1 MKWSQLKTLII
12 GKTPLSKSE
21 FEDED
26 KYNANAIPLANECL
40 TLIANSIKPCVKTA
54 EYHIHKNDIGKNFKL
69 PEDFLNYS
77 DYGNTRWSLA
87 TEEDYEIVDDFPL
100 APAANVLYVRLS
112 DCLGQKYDTLGT
124 VVETRED
131 VTIFRDDICEVGYT
145 SDMEVTFDA
154 PGTYQIYYEGLYPEI
169 EKSNNTVA
177 EADQDINVPKS
188 VLNLVPYYVA
198 GELLYDEDPTRAI
211 QLKNSF
217 EVMAQRL
224 AENSYIKHTKPA
236 NHAGWY

>member
-12 GKTPLSKSE
+12 GKTPLSKAE
-21 FEDED
+21 FEEED

-40 TLIANSIKPCVKTA
+40 VLIANSIKPCVKTTT
-54 EYHIHKNDIGKNFKL
+54 YRIHKSDIDKDFEL

-77 DYGNTRWSLA
+77 DYGNTRWFLSTDA
-87 TEEDYEIVDDFPL
+87 DYEIVDEFP
-100 APAANVLYVRLS
+100 ATPIANVLYVRLS
-112 DCLGQKYDTLGT
+112 DCLGQKYDTTGA
-124 VVETRED
+124 VIETRED
-131 VTIFRDDICEVGYT
+131 VTIFRDDTCDIGYT
-145 SDMEVTFDA
+145 SDMKVTFDDV
-154 PGTYQIYYEGLYPEI
+154 GTYQIYYEGLYPEI
-169 EKSNNTVA
+169 EKSTNVIA
-177 EADQDINVPKS
+177 EADQEINVPKS

-211 QLKNSF
+211 QLKNNF

-224 AENSYIKHTKPA
+224 AENSYMKHTKPA

>member
-1 MKWSQLKTLII
+1 M
-12 GKTPLSKSE
+12 
-21 FEDED
+21 
-26 KYNANAIPLANECL
+26 ANECL

-100 APAANVLYVRLS
+100 APVADVLYVRLS
-112 DCLGQKYDTLGT
+112 DCLGQKYDTTGA

-169 EKSNNTVA
+169 EKSNNTAA
-177 EADQDINVPKS
+177 EADRI
-188 VLNLVPYYVA
+188 
-198 GELLYDEDPTRAI
+198 
-211 QLKNSF
+211 
-217 EVMAQRL
+217 
-224 AENSYIKHTKPA
+224 
-236 NHAGWY
+236 